1 MADPRT
7 PPRALVLDMEGVLHV
22 DWAALPGSP
31 EAVQRLTAAGV
42 EIAVLT
48 NTTGRT
54 RAEIAGRLA
63 GLGMP
68 VPAERIVTSASATAA
83 HLREATPAPR
93 VYALAEP
100 GVLEEFAGLEL
111 VDRAA
116 DADTI
121 VLGGPDA
128 RWTYAALNDVFAA
141 LMDGAALVAMQ
152 RNRWWTTRAGAAL
165 DAGMFVAGL
174 EYAAGVEATVIG
186 KPSHAIFATACA
198 LAGADPAEAM
208 MVGDDLESDLRP
220 AAALGM
226 ATCLVRTGKGETFTP
241 AAGEVD
247 VHVDDLAALADA
259 FGLPVA

>member
-1 MADPRT
+1 MADPRR
-7 PPRALVLDMEGVLHV
+7 PPEALVLDMEGVLHV

-31 EAVQRLTAAGV
+31 EAVRRFAAAGL

-68 VPAERIVTSASATAA
+68 VPAERIVTSASATAE
-83 HLREATPAPR
+83 HLRTTTPAPR
-93 VYALAEP
+93 VCAIAEP
-100 GVLEEFAGLEL
+100 GVLEEFAGLDL
-111 VDRAA
+111 VDRPA

-121 VLGGPDA
+121 VLGGPDG

-141 LMDGAALVAMQ
+141 LMRGAALVAMQ
-152 RNRWWTTRAGAAL
+152 RNRWWTTRAGPAL

-174 EYAAGVEATVIG
+174 EATVIG
-186 KPSHAIFATACA
+186 KPSPAIFATACA
-198 LAGADPAEAM
+198 LAGVDPAEAM

-220 AAALGM
+220 AAGLGM

-247 VHVDDLAALADA
+247 MHADDLAAVADA
-259 FGLPVA
+259 LGLPAA